1 MNLKTLILNAAPY
14 GLVRNYKQKKQQKKQ
29 MLKST
34 FWDEYVKYLA
44 SGDRCEFLTESPV
57 GAVVSLQGLGHTGS
71 GAVLDLLREYEKT
84 VVVGVVD
91 EVGSLSTKD
100 ESRWEM
106 DFARRAGGLFEIE
119 KYLTIH
125 NLSFQDALLHRFML
139 GVQHSKLYQSV
150 PEARKCFFEFFRHIC
165 TYYDDDVSWQFSNP
179 HLDYKGMNNALFLNS
194 MGVREYRVLCR
205 HFLYTLFNCYCVKS
219 DEILVL
225 DQFISDYEF
234 DFNRYND
241 YIPNLKSIFVYRDPR
256 DVFAFAK
263 ENDVCWI
270 PTSSVDKF
278 IDWYK
283 RKTCFNF
290 SEIQGYYV
298 SFERLIKEYDK
309 VVSEIEDY
317 LQLEDVAHTKPM
329 TKFNPEVSARGVGIW
344 KNHTELEA
352 DFSKIKESLGFLIY
366 YRD

>member
-14 GLVRNYKQKKQQKKQ
+14 GLVRNYKQKKQ
-29 MLKST
+29 MSKSS
-34 FWDEYVKYLA
+34 FWDEYVKYLV

-57 GAVVSLQGLGHTGS
+57 RAVVSLQGLGHTGS

-100 ESRWEM
+100 ESQWEM
-106 DFARRAGGLFEIE
+106 DFARHAGGLFEIE

-125 NLSFQDALLHRFML
+125 NSFLQDALLHRFML
-139 GVQHSKLYQSV
+139 ITQHSKLYQNV
-150 PEARKCFFEFFRHIC
+150 PEARKCFFEFFRQIC
-165 TYYDDDVSWQFSNP
+165 TCYDDVPWHCYNP
-179 HLDYKGMNNALFLNS
+179 HLDYQGMNNILFLNS
-194 MGVREYRVLCR
+194 MGIREYRVLCR
-205 HFLYTLFNCYCVKS
+205 RFLYTLFNCFRVKS
-219 DEILVL
+219 DELLVL
-225 DQFISDYEF
+225 DQFNSDNEF
-234 DFNRYND
+234 DYSKYYD
-241 YIPNLKSIFVYRDPR
+241 YIPNLKPIFVYRDPR
-256 DVFAFAK
+256 DVYVFAK

-270 PTSSVDKF
+270 PNSSVDRF

-283 RKTCFNF
+283 RSTCFDF
-290 SEIQGYYV
+290 SEIQGYSV
-298 SFERLIKEYDK
+298 SFERLIKEYGK

-317 LQLEDVAHTKPM
+317 LQLENVAHAKPM
-329 TKFNPEVSARGVGIW
+329 TRFNPEVSAKGVGIW